1 MNLIEGK
8 LTGRQMEAAG
18 LLDPGPA
25 RCRHGP
31 AGLVSSKRQSGDVSC
46 PAPAKCHQKGTESRV
61 LGLIAAQEKPD
72 AKVVNKDDITRA
84 GLSW

>member
-1 MNLIEGK
+1 MKLIEGK

-25 RCRHGP
+25 LCRQGP
-31 AGLVSSKRQSGDVSC
+31 VGLVSSRGQGGDMSC
-46 PAPAKCHQKGTESRV
+46 PDPAKCHQKGTESRV
-61 LGLIAAQEKPD
+61 PGLIAAQGKPD
-72 AKVVNKDDITRA
+72 AKVVNTDKITRA